1 MKTYSLASDLHEEL
15 DKSLLYR
22 SDWENFSTDD
32 CEIFIRTGGSEGAFK
47 ALFEREDGS
56 LDIPGTAP
64 LRLVTNGESNSLAAS
79 MEILSYLRQ
88 KGYEGRIIHGD
99 TPEGDD
105 VVRPFDHKGILQ
117 GRRYGVVGEPSDWLI
132 SSRVDYCKAREVL
145 GCELV
150 DIPMDELVS
159 RIAKGPYEAPESL
172 KPAFGEGESEFKPKF
187 GKPVSRESFQTAIDV
202 YGALKTIV
210 EEYKLDGLTVRC
222 FDLLTAIGNTG
233 CLALSAL
240 NSEGYIA
247 TCEGDVPAMLSMA
260 VGRQLYG
267 KSGFQVNLSKVVGRQ
282 LLFAHCT
289 IPVNMVEDYVYD
301 THFESGIGV
310 AIHGILP
317 QNTKAKILK
326 IGSDL
331 ESYVHEEVTLLH
343 NQYENRLCR
352 TQIWVEQ
359 TSALG
364 QYMLTRPLGNHH
376 VLFW

>member
-132 SSRVDYCKAREVL
+132 SSRVDYGKAREVL

-159 RIAKGPYEAPESL
+159 RIAKGPYEVPESL

-210 EEYKLDGLTVRC
+210 EDYKLDGLTVRC

-267 KSGFQVNLSKVVGRQ
+267 KSGFQVNLSKVVGSQ